1 MSSVSSLQG
10 SMYNSYNSISSG
22 SSLSSASY
30 DAAGLA
36 ISEQMKADITASSAA
51 QKNVAD
57 ASSLANVSESALNEI
72 STMLNRV
79 SEIATLAT
87 NGTYS
92 DSQRSM
98 MQSEIDSISDEINKI
113 VESTNFNGMSL
124 LDGSNSFQFQVGT
137 DNESS
142 STTSLN
148 ISSLSDIAKSISQ
161 IDVSTV
167 SGAMDALDIAEA
179 SNDFITNERSNV
191 GAVQNRLD
199 YTLRSLS
206 TSEINAQAAQSRLA
220 DTDIAGEYINLTQKN
235 ILMQANL
242 AMTSLSQQNQM
253 SVLNLLT

>member
-1 MSSVSSLQG
+1 MSSISSLQS
-10 SMYNSYNSISSG
+10 SMYSSYSSISSG

-79 SEIATLAT
+79 TEIATLAT

-92 DSQRSM
+92 DSQRAM

-124 LDGSNSFQFQVGT
+124 LNGSEFQFQVGT

-142 STTSLN
+142 STTALS
-148 ISSLSDIAKSISQ
+148 ISSLSDLAKSISQ

-179 SNDFITNERSNV
+179 SNDFITNERSNI

-206 TSEINAQAAQSRLA
+206 TSEINAQAAQSRIA

-235 ILMQANL
+235 VLMQANL